1 MEHGP
6 SFFER
11 VIFNPKDHQ
20 TLIGRYFTSIRTIV
34 LIILTLSGSGLVTYL
49 TLPRELNPSI
59 KIPIVF
65 VATAYPGASPD
76 DIESLITMPIED
88 AVSGLK
94 GVSKVTSSSNEG
106 ASTITIEF
114 ASGTDPDQA
123 KQDIQSALDTVNELP
138 EDTLTPSVQVLD
150 FQNQPVINFIVT
162 GNTDTASLQNF
173 SDILE
178 ERLKD
183 LSSVEKVALTYR
195 QDPEISIILDSAKI
209 NALGLN
215 VQAIAQSTRAALQS
229 NPGGS
234 LDGNQTSFSLSQDR
248 SLKTTEDIRHLPLT
262 ISDTLIPLGE
272 VAQIEER
279 PSVNAREA
287 FVSIGGQEP
296 TQAITFS
303 VFKTDGADATATVTE
318 IRQAFEKLNQSH
330 QNQFIL
336 EATFDGSQEIKKSFD
351 QLFHDF
357 FLTVALVFVVLILFF
372 GLRQSIVASLA
383 IPLTFL
389 VTFIVM
395 GGVGMSINFIAL
407 FALLIALGILV
418 DNAIV
423 IISAM
428 ASYERTGKFTP
439 SESALLV
446 WRDFRSVIFIT
457 TITTVWAF
465 LPLLLA
471 TGIIGDFIKPIP
483 IVVSSALAISAAV
496 ALFIVI
502 PMMAMLQTGNFP
514 RRVVLFLYSFVFIVG
529 ATFLF
534 FLIPSGPYKAL
545 LYLLAL
551 LCLFLIFVISRI
563 LRNQEDK
570 PQFPLIKK
578 IQHAIAR
585 ISDEGIFDFH
595 PLALRYQQFILGTLT
610 KKKAR
615 RTTLAMLI
623 LFTLFSYLLIPT
635 GFVVNEFFPQ
645 DNQDVVYVSL
655 ELPQGTPL
663 KESRIKGEALLN
675 ELKSLP
681 ETRLVLSE
689 IGASLNDDGVSGKGE
704 TNHALFTLLLQP
716 KKERSQ
722 NSSEIVES
730 LSLHYKN
737 FPLGK
742 VSVNQQAGG
751 PPAGSDLQIKLLGED
766 SATLNLYAEKIEA
779 YLQTKP
785 GVSNISQSIDTGS
798 SKIVFVPNQ
807 NEIHRLNI
815 SESESAFWIRMIGS
829 GFTIKEDAR
838 FGEEKRDISLY
849 LNASE
854 TLATPENLSSLLVP
868 TPHGPKPLHALG
880 KLELAPNPTLITRED
895 GKRTLS
901 VSADVAD
908 GYSPSALSKELGD
921 FADNMSL
928 PDGYSWKTG
937 GANEENQKSVTSI
950 LEAML
955 LSAALIF
962 GTMVIQFNSFRK
974 ALIVILVIP
983 LAVSG
988 VFIVFAITG
997 IPLSFPALI
1006 GVLALFGIVVNNS
1019 IILVDKINRNM
1030 DAGLSLDMAIAEG
1043 SASRLEPILLTALT
1057 TIIGLIPITLS
1068 DPIWQGLGGAIIAG
1082 LLFSGIAKLFF
1093 IPVMYKILYGE
1104 KED

>member
-11 VIFNPKDHQ
+11 VVFNPKDHQ
-20 TLIGRYFTSIRTIV
+20 TFIGRYFKSIRTIV
-34 LIILTLSGSGLVTYL
+34 LVILTLSGAGLITYL

-65 VATAYPGASPD
+65 VATAYPGTSPE

-106 ASTITIEF
+106 ASTITVEF

-123 KQDIQSALDTVNELP
+123 KQDIQSALDSVNNLP
-138 EDTLTPSVQVLD
+138 EDALTPSVQVLD
-150 FQNQPVINFIVT
+150 FQNQPVINFIIT
-162 GNTDTASLQNF
+162 GSHDSASLENF
-173 SDILE
+173 SDVLE
-178 ERLKD
+178 DRLKD
-183 LSSVEKVALTYR
+183 LSSVEKVELTYR
-195 QDPEISIILDSAKI
+195 KDPEISIVLDSAKI
-209 NALGLN
+209 HALGLN
-215 VQAIAQSTRAALQS
+215 IQAIAQNTRAALQS

-248 SLKTTEDIRHLPLT
+248 SLQTLEDIRMLPLT
-262 ISDTLIPLGE
+262 IGDTLIPLGE
-272 VAQIEER
+272 VARVEER

-287 FVSIGGQEP
+287 FVSINGQVSAE
-296 TQAITFS
+296 AIAFS
-303 VFKTDGADATATVTE
+303 VYKTDGADATVAATE
-318 IRQAFEKLNQSH
+318 IRSAFEKLNQAH
-330 QNQFIL
+330 QNQFAL
-336 EATFDGSQEIKKSFD
+336 EAIFDGSQEIKKSFD

-389 VTFIVM
+389 VTFMVM
-395 GGVGMSINFIAL
+395 GGAGISINFIAL

-439 SESALLV
+439 NESALLV
-446 WRDFRSVIFIT
+446 WRDFRSVIFVT

-514 RRVVLFLYSFVFIVG
+514 RRVVIFLYSFVFLIG

-534 FLIPSGPYKAL
+534 FLIPSGPYKFP

-551 LCLFLIFVISRI
+551 LCLSLIFVVSRVI
-563 LRNQEDK
+563 RNQEEK
-570 PQFPLIKK
+570 PHLPLVNK
-578 IQHAIAR
+578 IRHSLAR

-623 LFTLFSYLLIPT
+623 LFTIFSYLLIPT

-663 KESRIKGEALLN
+663 KESRLKALDLLN
-675 ELKSLP
+675 ELKTTP

-689 IGASLNDDGVSGKGE
+689 LGASLNNDGVSGKGE
-704 TNHALFTLLLQP
+704 TNHVLFTLLLEP

-722 NSSEIVES
+722 TSSEIVET
-730 LSLHYKN
+730 LSNRYKD
-737 FPLGK
+737 FSLGK

-779 YLQTKP
+779 FLKEKP
-785 GVSNISQSIDTGS
+785 GVSNISQSIDTGA
-798 SKIVFVPNQ
+798 SKIVFIPDQ
-807 NEIHRLNI
+807 NEMRRLNV
-815 SESESAFWIRMIGS
+815 SETDSAFWIRMIGS
-829 GFTIKEDAR
+829 GFTVKEDAR
-838 FGEEKRDISLY
+838 FGEEKRDIAMY
-849 LNASE
+849 LSASE
-854 TLATPENLSSLLVP
+854 TLSTTENLSSLLIP
-868 TPHGPKPLHALG
+868 TADGPKPLHALG
-880 KLELAPNPTLITRED
+880 RLELTPNPTLITRED

-901 VSADVAD
+901 VSADVAE
-908 GYSPSALSKELGD
+908 GYSPSVLSKELGA
-921 FADNMSL
+921 FADDLEL
-928 PDGYSWKTG
+928 PSGYSWKTG
-937 GANEENQKSVTSI
+937 GAHEENQKSVTSI
-950 LEAML
+950 LQAML

-1030 DAGLSLDMAIAEG
+1030 DAGLNLDMAIAEG